1 MALTSTPREPVAEAA
16 EGDPPAPRLPSFRP
30 KVVGPALKSWSAP
43 GYGLWVPIV
52 VPRHSDAEPHMW
64 KTLLH
69 PDKSRSWAEVF
80 VVAIDLRRTALHL
93 VPGTR
98 EPRAN
103 TMEAMEVERPG
114 IIPASERESVIAAFN
129 GGFKTEHGGYGMK
142 VADLTYVTPQKGVC
156 AAALLS
162 NGSMRVDNWDEMK
175 DDEAKMQWWRQGPN
189 CMIEDGKLHPRLT
202 SEALAKK
209 WGATLDGETV
219 IRRSALGI
227 DRAGKVLYVSITNN
241 TTAKAIAEGVAHAGA
256 ITVLQLDVNYS
267 YPKFVTFE
275 PKKELEE
282 GEEPKR
288 VAVPLADGFEFSDDE
303 YLRKAS
309 RRDFFYLAPRSPDER
324 TARNGGAD

>member
-1 MALTSTPREPVAEAA
+1 
-16 EGDPPAPRLPSFRP
+16 
-30 KVVGPALKSWSAP
+30 
-43 GYGLWVPIV
+43 
-52 VPRHSDAEPHMW
+52 
-64 KTLLH
+64 
-69 PDKSRSWAEVF
+69 
-80 VVAIDLRRTALHL
+80 
-93 VPGTR
+93 
-98 EPRAN
+98 
-103 TMEAMEVERPG
+103 MEAMEVERPG